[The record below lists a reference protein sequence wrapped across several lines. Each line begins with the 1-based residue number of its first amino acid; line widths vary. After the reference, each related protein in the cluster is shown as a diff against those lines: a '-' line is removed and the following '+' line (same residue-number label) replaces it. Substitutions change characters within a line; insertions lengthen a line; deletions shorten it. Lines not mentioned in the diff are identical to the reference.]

1 MIDFHTLD
9 ILIVGAGP
17 AGSAA
22 AAAAA
27 KEGAAT
33 LLIDAKPRI
42 GGQPHCGE
50 FVPSRLF
57 QEFQLSADCIIQDV
71 ERMETY
77 VSDSLFAEIGTKT
90 ETVSPGYMIDRARF
104 DRDLARE
111 AAFQG
116 ATVLCSTRLIRR
128 EDDHWIL
135 MYNGDEVTIIPR
147 YVIAADGALST
158 VASALHMER
167 PDILTGIQIEAP
179 LVASQNNTFVFLE
192 KSIVGGYGWL
202 FPKRNVANVGM
213 GMVTNTDTHP
223 RRVFDAFAESLVGTG
238 MIRRGRLARSGGV
251 IPVSGPRRPLVSG
264 NVIFCG
270 DAAGLT
276 HPITGAGIPQALF
289 SGYLAGSSAAAALKT
304 GNPQHLKDYD
314 SEITGRYHGVLEHA
328 LAKRKL
334 MMTRWNDPDFQDTCE
349 QTWIAFKKYRK
360 RVR

>member
-27 KEGAAT
+27 KQGAST
-33 LLIDAKPRI
+33 LLIDEKPRI

-57 QEFQLSADCIIQDV
+57 REFQLGSDCIIQNA
-71 ERMETY
+71 ERMETR
-77 VSDSLFAEIGTKT
+77 VCDSLASETGTRIQ
-90 ETVSPGYMIDRARF
+90 TVSPGYMIDRARF

-111 AAFQG
+111 AAVLG
-116 ATVLCSTRLIRR
+116 ATVLCSTRLVRC
-128 EDDHWIL
+128 ENDHWVFT
-135 MYNGDEVTIIPR
+135 YNGDEVMVTPR
-147 YVIAADGALST
+147 YLIAADGALST
-158 VASALHMER
+158 VASALHLER
-167 PDILTGIQIEAP
+167 PDILAGIQIEAP
-179 LVASQNNTFVFLE
+179 LVTSQNKTFVFLDR
-192 KSIVGGYGWL
+192 SIVGGYGWL
-202 FPKRNVANVGM
+202 FPKRNVANVGI
-213 GMVTNTDTHP
+213 GMISDAGTHP
-223 RRVFDAFAESLVGTG
+223 RRVFDEFAESLVRTG
-238 MIRRGRLARSGGV
+238 MIRSGRLARSSGV
-251 IPVSGPRRPLVSG
+251 IPVSGPRRPLVRG

-276 HPITGAGIPQALF
+276 HPITGAGVPQALF

-304 GNPQHLKDYD
+304 GNQQHLKDYD
-314 SEITGRYHGVLEHA
+314 AEITGRYRGVLEHA

-334 MMTRWNDPDFQDTCE
+334 MMTRWNDPDFQDTWE